1 MSSSSALPASP
12 PAVASAWGPPTLPIA
27 AAAALLLLVGAA
39 SRWARGAD
47 SRRGLLPPGPRA
59 WPFVGNLLRI
69 DHRAPYDDFVKLSRE
84 YGPVFTVYLGR
95 SPFVI
100 LVGFEAV
107 REALVHQAIDFSF
120 RPYVPVF
127 DRMEMYEGITMA
139 HGDNFILKKRFSLSV
154 LKSFGFG
161 KQMFQDKIFTEAG
174 FLVKHMA
181 DTKGQAFN
189 VSDLLVSAVSNVI
202 CSVVF
207 GERFE
212 DGDPQFLKLVHCL
225 DDVAR
230 LLGSRWIQLYNSF
243 PSVMKHLPG
252 THNLLFEKKRLLI
265 EHIQMI
271 IDNHKTTWVAEQP
284 RDYIDAFMDKQQQE
298 STNPDSPFH
307 AKSLIACTVSLFMA
321 GTETL
326 YVSLRWALLLMMHH
340 PDTQRRVQEEID
352 SVVGRHRMP
361 AYADHTSL
369 PFTNAVVHEVQRYA
383 NMLPY
388 SFPHATPSDTTF
400 RGYLIPKGTQVIPV
414 LGSVLKDPTMWET
427 PDDFNPGHFLDA
439 AGRFRQCEAFMP
451 FSAGRRLC
459 LGESLART
467 ELFVFFSSLL
477 HAFTFTPPPGCPAP
491 APTSRETFIHV
502 PPQYRVRALGR
513 PPIA

>member
-1 MSSSSALPASP
+1 MSSSKALPAP
-12 PAVASAWGPPTLPIA
+12 PPLAWGPSTLPIA
-27 AAAALLLLVGAA
+27 ATTLLLLVAVA
-39 SRWARGAD
+39 FWWAHGAD
-47 SRRGLLPPGPRA
+47 RRRGLLPPGPRA
-59 WPFVGNLLRI
+59 WPLVGNLLRI
-69 DHRAPYDDFVKLSRE
+69 NHRAPYDDYVKLSRE

-100 LVGFEAV
+100 LVGFKAV

-127 DRMEMYEGITMA
+127 DCLEMYDGITMA
-139 HGDNFILKKRFSLSV
+139 HGNNFILKKRFSLSV

-161 KQMFQDKIFTEAG
+161 KQRFQDKIFTEAG
-174 FLVKHMA
+174 FLVKHVA

-212 DGDPQFLKLVHCL
+212 DGDPQLLKLVHCL
-225 DDVAR
+225 DDVSR
-230 LLGSRWIQLYNSF
+230 LVGSPWIQLYNSF

-252 THNLLFEKKRLLI
+252 THNLLFEKKRMLI

-271 IDNHKTTWVAEQP
+271 IDNHKTAWVAEQP

-298 STNPDSPFH
+298 SANPDSPFH
-307 AKSLIACTVSLFMA
+307 AKSLVACTLSLFMA

-326 YVSLRWALLLMMHH
+326 YVTLRWALLLMMHH

-352 SVVGRHRMP
+352 TVVGRHRMP
-361 AYADHTSL
+361 VYADHTSL

-388 SFPHATPSDTTF
+388 SFPHATPSDVTF

-414 LGSVLKDPTMWET
+414 LGSVLKDPSMWET

-439 AGRFRQCEAFMP
+439 AGQFRQREAFMP

-459 LGESLART
+459 LGESLAKT
-467 ELFVFFSSLL
+467 ELFIFFSSLM
-477 HAFTFTPPPGCPAP
+477 HTFTFAPPPDCPAP
-491 APTSRETFIHV
+491 APASPATFIHA
-502 PPQYRVRALGR
+502 PPQYHVCALGR
-513 PPIA
+513 TPIA